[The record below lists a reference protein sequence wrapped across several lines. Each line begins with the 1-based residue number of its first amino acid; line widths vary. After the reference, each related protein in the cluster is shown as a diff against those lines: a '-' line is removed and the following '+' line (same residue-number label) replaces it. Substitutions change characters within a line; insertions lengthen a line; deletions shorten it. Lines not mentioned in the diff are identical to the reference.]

1 MTRRTVLA
9 VAALALT
16 LAAAGWLF
24 APHFDDAR
32 FLRPI
37 DYMEYWSAGR
47 ATLNGQNPY
56 DGGVLY
62 PMQLDI
68 QKHHPEPFGDPIMMW
83 NPPWTLPL
91 AMPLG
96 LAHWRVGQLAWFTLN
111 AVGFLLAARLL
122 WRVYGGPAAKP
133 WVPVAVAF
141 AFGPTV
147 FQLMLLN
154 VTGFVY
160 LGLVGFVYLL
170 QKPTALFPPPPL
182 RGRSSSPE
190 DSAGGGLNEE
200 PPTRLAPLADL
211 PLKGGGVYV
220 AGCLAALTAIKP
232 HLFVPFAVVLALETL
247 RGQRVWRATVAGGL
261 MLVVFALLPLL
272 WNPDV
277 WAQYRAA
284 TAEESSSTHY
294 TTRDWNH
301 PTLGHQLR
309 EALPGRPFYALF
321 LPLAVGVPLVAA
333 YWWARRH
340 TWNWTD
346 ELPRLIL
353 ASLILTP
360 YGAWGCDLVVLTIP
374 VLQATA
380 WLTNDRRK
388 HLWAAFGTA
397 FLALNALAYLRLQ
410 DAGSMGNPWITPAVA
425 VGYVLAGWVT
435 RTGNA
440 VTGWGEQ
447 LTPSLRSGFQ
457 QSEGNQA

>member
-47 ATLNGQNPY
+47 AALNGQNPY
-56 DGGVLY
+56 DGAVLY

-133 WVPVAVAF
+133 WVPIVVAF

-170 QKPTALFPPPPL
+170 RKPTD
-182 RGRSSSPE
+182 GRPW
-190 DSAGGGLNEE
+190 A
-200 PPTRLAPLADL
+200 L
-211 PLKGGGVYV
+211 PL
-220 AGCLAALTAIKP
+220 AGCLAVLTAIKP

-247 RGQRVWRATVAGGL
+247 RGQRIWRATAAGGL
-261 MLVVFALLPLL
+261 MLIVFALLPLA

-277 WAQYRAA
+277 WEQYRAA
-284 TAEESSSTHY
+284 TAEESSATHY

-309 EALPGRPFYALF
+309 EALPGRPFAALF

-340 TWNWTD
+340 TWNWVD

-374 VLQATA
+374 LLQATA
-380 WLTNDRRK
+380 WLANDRRK
-388 HLWAAFGTA
+388 YLWAAFGTA
-397 FLALNALAYLRLQ
+397 FLVLNALAYLRLQ

-425 VGYVLAGWVT
+425 VGYALAGVLASRERERPEVP
-435 RTGNA
+435 A
-440 VTGWGEQ
+440 
-447 LTPSLRSGFQ
+447 LRSLTLPARHG
-457 QSEGNQA
+457 ETR

>member
-9 VAALALT
+9 VAALALV
-16 LAAAGWLF
+16 LAAGGWLF

-32 FLRPI
+32 SLRPI

-83 NPPWTLPL
+83 NPPWALPL

-122 WRVYGGPAAKP
+122 WRVYGGPPARP

-154 VTGFVY
+154 ITGFVY
-160 LGLVGFVYLL
+160 LGLVGFVWLL
-170 QKPTALFPPPPL
+170 SRPHPPAPSPNR
-182 RGRSSSPE
+182 RGGEMQPSSPP
-190 DSAGGGLNEE
+190 SPVRGGG
-200 PPTRLAPLADL
+200 R
-211 PLKGGGVYV
+211 GVGSIYL

-261 MLVVFALLPLL
+261 ILVAFALLPLL

-284 TAEESSSTHY
+284 TAEESSATHY

-309 EALPGRPFYALF
+309 EALPGRPFATLF

-374 VLQATA
+374 LLQATA
-380 WLTNDRRK
+380 WLASDRRK

-397 FLALNALAYLRLQ
+397 FLVLNALAYLRLQ

-425 VGYVLAGWVT
+425 VGYVLAGVLAS
-435 RTGNA
+435 R
-440 VTGWGEQ
+440 ERER
-447 LTPSLRSGFQ
+447 PEISELRSLTLPARPG
-457 QSEGNQA
+457 EVR